1 MQPGHADRDDRFQS
15 DIHRLRG
22 VAILLI
28 VATHCV
34 TFFSWRKHPTAFDLA
49 HDLFDNSTLIFMFIS
64 GFLFHHTSAQFQ
76 YTRYLK
82 GKFRNVIAPYLI
94 AATPGILYVLLF
106 DGAKLHALGLDG
118 YPSAEKAG
126 YLLVYGGAQLNYALW
141 FIPVMC
147 LYYLVSPILLR
158 VFERPN
164 GYSWLL
170 LLVPLSVLMHRPSYS
185 HGHNIALALYFL
197 SAYAIGMLC
206 SKYHDKVV
214 GVLDRHAAKL
224 VAASVLVI
232 AAHSFLSTHHGNYSV
247 PSLGAFAFDHRDGW
261 VDWLFIQK
269 ILLTFT
275 LWAVLRRFLSLR
287 LPALDALASASFTIY
302 CLHLYVLFIVAS
314 IAHSA
319 GLEIGVVSFCAL
331 LAVAVALPLAV
342 AACVRRLAPRWS
354 RTLVGS

>member
-1 MQPGHADRDDRFQS
+1 MQPGDSNRDDQFQG

-34 TFFSWRKHPTAFDLA
+34 AFLSWGGHETAFDFA

-64 GFLFHHTSAQFQ
+64 GYLFHHNSANFR

-82 GKFRNVIAPYLI
+82 GKMRNVIAPYLI

-106 DGAKLHALGLDG
+106 DAERLRALGLDG
-118 YPSAEKAG
+118 HPSAEKAG

-147 LYYLVSPILLR
+147 LYYLVSPVLLR

-164 GYSWLL
+164 GYALL
-170 LLVPLSVLMHRPSYS
+170 LLLIPLSVLMHRPSYN

-214 GVLDRHAAKL
+214 AVLDRHVAIL
-224 VAASVLVI
+224 VLASIVGIVGHL
-232 AAHSFLSTHHGNYSV
+232 FLSTHHGNYSV
-247 PSLGAFAFDHRDGW
+247 VSIGAFDHRDGW
-261 VDWLFIQK
+261 IDWLFIQK
-269 ILLTFT
+269 VLVTFA
-275 LWAVLRRFLSLR
+275 LWALLRRYSSLR
-287 LPALDALASASFTIY
+287 LPVLDALASASFTIY
-302 CLHLYVLFIVAS
+302 FLHLYVLYIVAS
-314 IAHSA
+314 AAHSA
-319 GLEIGVVSFCAL
+319 GFEVSVAAFVGL
-331 LAVAVALPLAV
+331 LVLAVALPVAV
-342 AACVRRLAPRWS
+342 AAAVRKIAPRWS
-354 RTLVGS
+354 RTLIGS

>member
-1 MQPGHADRDDRFQS
+1 MQRSNTGSADRFQG

-34 TFFSWRKHPTAFDLA
+34 TFFSWGDHQTAFDLA

-64 GFLFHHTSAQFQ
+64 GYLFHHTSADFQ

-82 GKFRNVIAPYLI
+82 VKVRNVVAPYLI

-106 DGAKLHALGLDG
+106 DGARLHALGLDG

-141 FIPVMC
+141 FIPVIC

-164 GYSWLL
+164 GYALL
-170 LLVPLSVLMHRPSYS
+170 LLLIPLSVLMHRPTYG

-206 SKYHDKVV
+206 NKYRDKVV
-214 GVLDRHAAKL
+214 GVLDRHVAIL
-224 VAASVLVI
+224 VGMSALAI
-232 AAHSFLSTHHGNYSV
+232 AGHLLMSSHHGNYSV
-247 PSLGAFAFDHRDGW
+247 LSLGAFDRRDGW
-261 VDWLFIQK
+261 IDWLFIQK
-269 ILLTFT
+269 ILLTFA
-275 LWAVLRRFLSLR
+275 LWAALRRYSSLK
-287 LPALDALASASFTIY
+287 LPLLDALASASFTIY
-302 CLHLYVLFIVAS
+302 FLHLYVLYIVAS
-314 IAHSA
+314 VAHSA

-331 LAVAVALPLAV
+331 MGAAIALPV
-342 AACVRRLAPRWS
+342 AIAAGVRKLAPRWS
-354 RTLVGS
+354 RTLIGS

>member
-1 MQPGHADRDDRFQS
+1 MQPSSPDRDIEFQS

-34 TFFSWRKHPTAFDLA
+34 TFFSWNRHQTAFDLA

-64 GFLFHHTSAQFQ
+64 GYLFHHTSARFQ
-76 YTRYLK
+76 YGRYLK
-82 GKFRNVIAPYLI
+82 NKLRNVLAPYLI
-94 AATPGILYVLLF
+94 AAAPGILYVLLY
-106 DGAKLHALGLDG
+106 DGAKLNALGLDG

-141 FIPVMC
+141 FVPVMC

-158 VFERPN
+158 AFERPN

-170 LLVPLSVLMHRPSYS
+170 LLIPLSVLMHRPSYS

-214 GVLDRHAAKL
+214 GVLDRRMPIL
-224 VAASVLVI
+224 VAASILVI
-232 AAHSFLSTHHGNYSV
+232 VTHLFLSAHHGNYSV
-247 PSLGAFAFDHRDGW
+247 VSLGAFDHRDGW
-261 VDWLFIQK
+261 IDWLFIQK
-269 ILLTFT
+269 ILVTFT
-275 LWAVLRRFLSLR
+275 LWAVLRRLSALR
-287 LPALDALASASFTIY
+287 LRALDTLASASFTIY
-302 CLHLYVLFIVAS
+302 FLHLYVLFIAAS
-314 IAHSA
+314 AAHSA
-319 GLEIGVVSFCAL
+319 GVEISVVSFCAL
-331 LAVAVALPLAV
+331 LALGVTLPVAL
-342 AACVRRLAPRWS
+342 AAMVRRLAPRWS